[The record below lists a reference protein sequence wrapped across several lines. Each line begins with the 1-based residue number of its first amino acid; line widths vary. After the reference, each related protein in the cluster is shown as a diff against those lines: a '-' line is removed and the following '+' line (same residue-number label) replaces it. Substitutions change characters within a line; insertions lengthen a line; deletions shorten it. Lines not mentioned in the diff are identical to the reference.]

1 MTQQN
6 LNALRAEIRAW
17 LGENVPPD
25 MDLPGADE
33 NITPEL
39 EAWTLEFRRKLGQK
53 GWLAPSWPKYFGGGG
68 FSAQAGA
75 AIMQEVNR
83 LRLPPLSVSMTFLVP
98 MRAWGTEE
106 QKERWL
112 VPTLRGE
119 LTISQLQS
127 EPSTGTDLATQHTT
141 AIRDGDDYI
150 VNGEKGFTSEPLT
163 PDYLFSI
170 VTTDPGGPKYEN
182 LSMLLISAKGPGVT
196 INRRQSLIGRT
207 MRSFEFKD
215 VRVPVVDV
223 IGGEG
228 GGWEVAQTLLDVER
242 GGMGTTLDERKGIED
257 REREHWVKLPPPPPP
272 PPRRPSI

>member
-6 LNALRAEIRAW
+6 LNALRAEVRAW

-25 MDLPGADE
+25 LDLPGSDE
-33 NITPEL
+33 DITPEL

-68 FSAQAGA
+68 FSAQVGA

-150 VNGEKGFTSEPLT
+150 VNGEKGFTSEALT

>member
-17 LGENVPPD
+17 LRENVPPD
-25 MDLPGADE
+25 LDLPGSDE
-33 NITPEL
+33 DITPEL

-127 EPSTGTDLATQHTT
+127 EPSTGTDLATQYTT
-141 AIRDGDDYI
+141 ALRDGDDYI
-150 VNGEKGFTSEPLT
+150 VNGEKGYTSESLT

-196 INRRQSLIGRT
+196 INRRQSLIGKT

-242 GGMGTTLDERKGIED
+242 GGMGTTLDERKTIED

>member
-6 LNALRAEIRAW
+6 LNALRAEVRAW

-25 MDLPGADE
+25 LDLPGADE

-68 FSAQAGA
+68 FSAQVGA

-150 VNGEKGFTSEPLT
+150 VNGEKGFTSEALT

-170 VTTDPGGPKYEN
+170 VTTDPAVR
-182 LSMLLISAKGPGVT
+182 ST
-196 INRRQSLIGRT
+196 RT
-207 MRSFEFKD
+207 
-215 VRVPVVDV
+215 
-223 IGGEG
+223 
-228 GGWEVAQTLLDVER
+228 
-242 GGMGTTLDERKGIED
+242 
-257 REREHWVKLPPPPPP
+257 
-272 PPRRPSI
+272 

>member
-17 LGENVPPD
+17 LRENVPQD
-25 MDLPGADE
+25 LDLPGSDE
-33 NITPEL
+33 DITPEL

-127 EPSTGTDLATQHTT
+127 EPSTGTDLATQYTT

-150 VNGEKGFTSEPLT
+150 VNGEKGYTSESLT

-196 INRRQSLIGRT
+196 INRRQSLIGKT

-242 GGMGTTLDERKGIED
+242 GGMGTTLDERKTIED

>member
-17 LGENVPPD
+17 LRENVPPD
-25 MDLPGADE
+25 LDLPGSDE
-33 NITPEL
+33 DITPEL

-127 EPSTGTDLATQHTT
+127 EPSTGTDLATQYTT
-141 AIRDGDDYI
+141 AMRDGDDYI
-150 VNGEKGFTSEPLT
+150 VNGEKGYTSESLT

-196 INRRQSLIGRT
+196 INRRQSLIGKT

-242 GGMGTTLDERKGIED
+242 GGMGTTLDERKTIED

>member
-6 LNALRAEIRAW
+6 LNALRAEVRAW

-25 MDLPGADE
+25 LDLPGADE

-68 FSAQAGA
+68 FSAQVGA

-150 VNGEKGFTSEPLT
+150 VNGEKGFTSEALT

>member
-68 FSAQAGA
+68 FSAQVGA

>member
-17 LGENVPPD
+17 LRENVPPD
-25 MDLPGADE
+25 LDLPGSDE
-33 NITPEL
+33 DITPEL

-127 EPSTGTDLATQHTT
+127 EPSTGTDLATQYTT

-150 VNGEKGFTSEPLT
+150 VNGEKGYTSESLT

-196 INRRQSLIGRT
+196 INRRQSLIGKT

-242 GGMGTTLDERKGIED
+242 GGMGTTLDERKTIED

>member
-1 MTQQN
+1 
-6 LNALRAEIRAW
+6 
-17 LGENVPPD
+17 
-25 MDLPGADE
+25 
-33 NITPEL
+33 
-39 EAWTLEFRRKLGQK
+39 
-53 GWLAPSWPKYFGGGG
+53 
-68 FSAQAGA
+68 
-75 AIMQEVNR
+75 MQEVNR

-150 VNGEKGFTSEPLT
+150 VNGEKGFTSEALT

-196 INRRQSLIGRT
+196 INRRQSLIGKT

-242 GGMGTTLDERKGIED
+242 GGMGTTLDERKTIED

>member
-17 LGENVPPD
+17 LRENVPPD
-25 MDLPGADE
+25 LDLPGSDE
-33 NITPEL
+33 DITPEL

-127 EPSTGTDLATQHTT
+127 EPSTGTDLATQYTT

-150 VNGEKGFTSEPLT
+150 VNGEKGYTSESLT

-196 INRRQSLIGRT
+196 INRRQSLIGKT
-207 MRSFEFKD
+207 MRSFEFTD

-228 GGWEVAQTLLDVER
+228 GGWEVCQTLLDVER
-242 GGMGTTLDERKGIED
+242 GGMGTTLDERKTIED

>member
-6 LNALRAEIRAW
+6 LNALRAEVRAW
-17 LGENVPPD
+17 LGENVPQD

-68 FSAQAGA
+68 FSAQVGA

>member
-6 LNALRAEIRAW
+6 LNALRAEVRAW

-25 MDLPGADE
+25 LDLPGADE

-68 FSAQAGA
+68 FSAQVGA

-141 AIRDGDDYI
+141 AIRDGDDYV
-150 VNGEKGFTSEPLT
+150 VNGEKGFTSEALT

>member
-17 LGENVPPD
+17 LRENVPPD
-25 MDLPGADE
+25 LDLPGSDE
-33 NITPEL
+33 DITPEL

-127 EPSTGTDLATQHTT
+127 EPSTGTDLATQYTT

-150 VNGEKGFTSEPLT
+150 VNGEKGYTSESLT

-196 INRRQSLIGRT
+196 INRRQSLIGKT

-242 GGMGTTLDERKGIED
+242 GGMGTTLDERKTIED

-272 PPRRPSI
+272 PPRSPSI

>member
-17 LGENVPPD
+17 LRENVPPD
-25 MDLPGADE
+25 LDLPGSDE
-33 NITPEL
+33 DITPEL

-127 EPSTGTDLATQHTT
+127 EPSTGTDLATQYTT

-150 VNGEKGFTSEPLT
+150 VNGEKGYTSESLT

-196 INRRQSLIGRT
+196 INRRQSLIGKT